1 MKLLILYLV
10 VVNTVAFVMYG
21 IDKRHASR
29 KRWRTPE
36 VHLLGIAVAGGSLGA
51 RAGMYTFRHKT
62 RYFKFK
68 YGIPVIEVLQ
78 VGIAVY
84 YWYLTISIQL

>member
-10 VVNTVAFVMYG
+10 VVSIVAFVMYG

-36 VHLLGIAVAGGSLGA
+36 VRLQGIAVVGSLGA
-51 RAGMYTFRHKT
+51 RVGMYIFRHKT
-62 RYFKFK
+62 WYFKFK
-68 YGIPVIEVLQ
+68 YGIPVIEGLQ

>member
-1 MKLLILYLV
+1 
-10 VVNTVAFVMYG
+10 MYG

-36 VHLLGIAVAGGSLGA
+36 VRLQGIVVVGSLGA
-51 RAGMYTFRHKT
+51 RVGMYIFRHKT
-62 RYFKFK
+62 WYFKFK
-68 YGIPVIEVLQ
+68 YGIPVIEGLQ

>member
-1 MKLLILYLV
+1 
-10 VVNTVAFVMYG
+10 MYG

-36 VHLLGIAVAGGSLGA
+36 VRLQGIAVVGSLGA
-51 RAGMYTFRHKT
+51 RVGMYIFRHKT
-62 RYFKFK
+62 WYFKFK
-68 YGIPVIEVLQ
+68 YGIPVIEGLQ

-84 YWYLTISIQL
+84 YDIYSVIRFITSVIELYSLKKHL

>member
-1 MKLLILYLV
+1 
-10 VVNTVAFVMYG
+10 MYG
-21 IDKRHASR
+21 IDKRHAAR

-36 VHLLGIAVAGGSLGA
+36 VRLQGIAVVGSLGA
-51 RAGMYTFRHKT
+51 RVGMYIFRHKT
-62 RYFKFK
+62 WYFKFK
-68 YGIPVIEVLQ
+68 YGIPVIEGLQ